1 MNRGPFRRL
10 AVLAVLAMGVVFLT
24 ACAGGP
30 GLVLYDS
37 DSGKVYRSWPVEE
50 GGEFA
55 VEFIHSVNL
64 SPVRDTFR
72 IEGGQIRPVKT
83 RFYSFGAGMQSDLE
97 EGQKLIRDGDAMVIT
112 GFTTSFKELRF
123 IVGTV
128 SDHILFINNEE
139 ISLRNLC
146 GKNARITIG
155 MR

>member
-1 MNRGPFRRL
+1 M
-10 AVLAVLAMGVVFLT
+10 T
-24 ACAGGP
+24 ACIGGPRP

-37 DSGKVYRSWPVEE
+37 DSGKVYRSWAAEE

-64 SPVRDTFR
+64 NPVRDTFR
-72 IEGGQIRPVKT
+72 IEGGRIRPVET
-83 RFYSFGAGMQSDLE
+83 RFYSFGAGMQSVLE
-97 EGQKLIRDGDAMVIT
+97 EGQKLSRDGDAMVIT
-112 GFTTSFKELRF
+112 GFTISFKELRF

-146 GKNARITIG
+146 GRNARITIG
-155 MR
+155 LR